1 MTENNNVLEFP
12 ELDGV
17 EEEAAVWVAR
27 LDARDLSHAEQA
39 ELRAWLKRSPVHQEA
54 FSRMGAIWGGADV
67 LDEYNLIDPV
77 GVGGQNPQRTPRRL
91 ILISAIAASL
101 ALICGIVVTQ
111 LGLWPTSSQTAT
123 FRTAVSEQETVDLID
138 GSRMIL
144 NTDSEVAV
152 DISRKHRTISLV
164 RGEVHFEV
172 AKDPDRRFNVYAGQ
186 GLVQAV
192 GTAFSVHLRDTD
204 VEVTV
209 SEGVVQVFSREA
221 DMSASNGANNNQ
233 AKGEAE
239 YKSLAALAVNESAV
253 FDDKIERFGKMES
266 AEIERKLM
274 WRDGLVEFSGE
285 PLSEV
290 VKEMSRYTD
299 IEIDIADPSLAT
311 IPIGG
316 AFEAGNIQSMFDAL
330 ETVFGIEVESE
341 SPTRVRLVRRS

>member
-27 LDARDLSHAEQA
+27 LDARDLSLAEQA
-39 ELRAWLKRSPVHQEA
+39 ELRGWLKRSPVHQEA
-54 FSRMGAIWGGADV
+54 FSRMAAIWGGADI
-67 LDEYNLIDPV
+67 LDEYNLIDPI
-77 GVGGQNPQRTPRRL
+77 GVGAQAPKKTARRFVL
-91 ILISAIAASL
+91 SAAIAASL
-101 ALICGIVVTQ
+101 ALICGVVVTQ
-111 LGLWPTSSQTAT
+111 LGFLPVSSQTAT
-123 FRTAVSEQETVDLID
+123 FRTAVGDQEAVDLID

-144 NTDSEVAV
+144 NTDSEVSV
-152 DISRKHRTISLV
+152 DISRDHRTIRLV

-172 AKDPDRRFNVYAGQ
+172 AKDADRRFNVYAGQ

-209 SEGVVQVFSREA
+209 SEGVVQVFSRDNETGA
-221 DMSASNGANNNQ
+221 STSAGKDEPSE
-233 AKGEAE
+233 EAE
-239 YKSLAALAVNESAV
+239 YKSLAALTVNESAV
-253 FDDKIERFGKMES
+253 FDDKIERLGKMES
-266 AEIERKLM
+266 SELERKLM
-274 WRDGLVEFSGE
+274 WRDGLVAFSGE